1 MEMTK
6 NRISVIKKAVSPDK
20 LSIFRGIDNRVFE
33 FDEQSITYY
42 VPFKSFFKANNNCYK
57 SFNKVYF
64 FSQKSRERVLR
75 ARNIKKPAHDI
86 GCNIHIINCGH
97 GDSILVE
104 NHGEYALIDFGGRDS
119 YKNVSENYFG
129 VDKSQDSSILKY
141 CKENVK
147 GGKIKAA
154 LITHLH
160 EDHIFDIDKITENFE
175 IEKLFMLKKFHGEK
189 FKRTNNFKLLDKAKA
204 NEIHFVDIEQI
215 KKREDNS
222 FKIGFANFEIIGPT
236 QDLEDLNLNSLV
248 LLMTYNNMKFLFAG
262 DMTEKA
268 EKNVINHCKLNGIDL
283 KEVNFLKVAHHGS
296 DTSSSKNFLASLGD
310 NLTSVI
316 SCGAEDKCKRTQE
329 LRQKGIL
336 YKTSDNGN
344 VNIKL
349 LPKVRGYVVNAQ
361 KQTLSTMQPS
371 LKKPDELNK
380 LGCLNKDLKVFMEE
394 AHPEIYGNDH
404 FDGFYV

>member
-1 MEMTK
+1 MTK

-160 EDHIFDIDKITENFE
+160 EDH
-175 IEKLFMLKKFHGEK
+175 
-189 FKRTNNFKLLDKAKA
+189 
-204 NEIHFVDIEQI
+204 
-215 KKREDNS
+215 
-222 FKIGFANFEIIGPT
+222 
-236 QDLEDLNLNSLV
+236 
-248 LLMTYNNMKFLFAG
+248 MKFLFAG

-371 LKKPDELNK
+371 LKKPDE
-380 LGCLNKDLKVFMEE
+380 
-394 AHPEIYGNDH
+394 
-404 FDGFYV
+404 